1 MYNGIGLQTARGSG
15 TNGYVQRNLSLVK
28 QIKKPVEYKSED
40 DFARLERELNRAPN
54 QEILEHQN
62 KRQIELKCL
71 EMREQME
78 QQGYDMTSYPT
89 HNRLSIRTFRTNPK
103 MNLWFSFSEDK
114 IEAKIKE
121 YREEL
126 KARMEKKVR
135 NKAEWLLEN
144 FPQK

>member
-28 QIKKPVEYKSED
+28 QIKKPVEYKSEE

-71 EMREQME
+71 EMRELME
-78 QQGYDMTSYPT
+78 QQGYANHIT
-89 HNRLSIRTFRTNPK
+89 I
-103 MNLWFSFSEDK
+103 
-114 IEAKIKE
+114 I
-121 YREEL
+121 
-126 KARMEKKVR
+126 
-135 NKAEWLLEN
+135 LL
-144 FPQK
+144 